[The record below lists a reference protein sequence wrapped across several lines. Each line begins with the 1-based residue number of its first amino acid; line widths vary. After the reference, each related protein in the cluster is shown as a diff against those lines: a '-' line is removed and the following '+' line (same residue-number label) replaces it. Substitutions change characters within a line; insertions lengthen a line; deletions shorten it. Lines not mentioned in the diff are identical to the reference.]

1 MLPASMHQNFRQRL
15 LSFGLAASLIAF
27 AIAQLA
33 AASVG
38 SAPLLGALWSW
49 VAVVAM
55 AALGFALPVM
65 IGAFVGALR
74 VWHWHWSVAAIFAA
88 PRLVTVLPG
97 LVAAVLAKLRHG

>member
-74 VWHWHWSVAAIFAA
+74 VWHWSVEAIFAA